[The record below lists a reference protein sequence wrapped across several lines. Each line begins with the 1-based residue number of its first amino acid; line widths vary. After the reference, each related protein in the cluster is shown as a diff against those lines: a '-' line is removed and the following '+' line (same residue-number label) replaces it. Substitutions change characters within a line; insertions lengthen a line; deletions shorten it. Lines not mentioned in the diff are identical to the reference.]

1 MPESKRRYQHGMFD
15 VPYGLAS
22 ADITTGLTI
31 VATTG
36 GYYHGASA
44 IAGATAKA
52 TIKVYDNA
60 STTSGNRLD
69 MFVVSTDSDVWIDK
83 YIPVIAKSG
92 IVIEATGTGMDG
104 VVFFVPKG

>member
-1 MPESKRRYQHGMFD
+1 MAESKGRYQGGMFD
-15 VPYGLAS
+15 VPYGVAS

-36 GYYHGASA
+36 GYYHGASI

-52 TIKVYDNA
+52 TIKIYDNA

-69 MFVVSTDSDVWIDK
+69 MFVVATDGDVWIDK
-83 YIPVIAKSG
+83 YIPVIAKRG
-92 IVIEATGTGMDG
+92 ICIEATGVGMSG
-104 VVFFVPKG
+104 VIFFVPKG